1 MLKLLPALA
10 LVTSGCL
17 TYSTF
22 DHPKPSIYA
31 AITASEIGLAA
42 GGALMKGDD
51 PNDSY
56 DQMSYGERFA
66 SILGGIVV
74 VDAICYLIALPDKHD

>member
-10 LVTSGCL
+10 LASSGCL

-31 AITASEIGLAA
+31 AITASEVAASAGMALAH
-42 GGALMKGDD
+42 GDD

-56 DQMSYGERFA
+56 DQMSYGARFA